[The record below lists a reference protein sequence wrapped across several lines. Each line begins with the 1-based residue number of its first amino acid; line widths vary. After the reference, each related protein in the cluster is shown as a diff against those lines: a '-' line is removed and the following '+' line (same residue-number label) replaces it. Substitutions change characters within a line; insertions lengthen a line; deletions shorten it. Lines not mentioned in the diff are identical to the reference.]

1 MKNKLYNI
9 IILAI
14 ILAMCLILVSCELT
28 PSSEICVSIPP
39 QAYLVKRITGEATGV
54 TIMIPPGSAPPT
66 YAPTASQV
74 RALHECKLYVKNGHP
89 DFHFEQK
96 HINPYL
102 KEHPEVLTV
111 SMAENMDILPGDA
124 HLWLSPR
131 YMQVAAKRI
140 YDQLIIIYPER
151 EAEFREKL
159 ITLIND
165 IQTLDSELKTE
176 LKDLRGKEF
185 LTLHPSWGYFSRDY
199 GVEQVSIRH
208 EHKAPSTQELA
219 HLIEHAKEHDIH
231 VIFVQKEFS
240 SEQLNV
246 ISKEIDATVIALD
259 PLNENW
265 LENMRHTGKIL
276 QKALNE
282 H

>member
-1 MKNKLYNI
+1 MKKYTHNI
-9 IILAI
+9 ILLVL
-14 ILAMCLILVSCELT
+14 ILAMSLFLVSCELT

-39 QAYLVKRITGEATGV
+39 QAYLVKRIAGEATDV

-102 KEHPEVLTV
+102 KEHPEVLIV
-111 SMAENMDILPGDA
+111 SMAENMDIIPGDA

-131 YMQVAAKRI
+131 YMQVTAKRI
-140 YDQLIIIYPER
+140 YDQLLILYPER
-151 EAEFREKL
+151 EAEFRENL
-159 ITLIND
+159 IALMQD
-165 IQTLDSELKTE
+165 IQSLDSELKA
-176 LKDLRGKEF
+176 DLQDLQGKEF

-199 GVEQVSIRH
+199 GVQQVSIRH

-219 HLIEHAKEHDIH
+219 HLIEHAKEHNIQ

-240 SEQLNV
+240 SEQLHV
-246 ISKEIDATVIALD
+246 VSKEINASVIALD

-265 LENMRHTGKIL
+265 LENMQNTGEVLK
-276 QKALNE
+276 KAL
-282 H
+282 HAY